1 MSSLNASSRDGRP
14 VSSVKAWRTHVVRAT
29 SPNVPMWGSPDGP

>member
-1 MSSLNASSRDGRP
+1 MRRVGTLSSVSSR
-14 VSSVKAWRTHVVRAT
+14 KAVRTIVVRAT